1 VVTAVAANLSGL
13 DTLLAARPGSS
24 EADLVSCLVSMTGAS
39 KCWVTPLP
47 SAPMAIPMASNL
59 T

>member
-13 DTLLAARPGSS
+13 DTLLVARPGSS
-24 EADLVSCLVSMTGAS
+24 
-39 KCWVTPLP
+39 
-47 SAPMAIPMASNL
+47 PMAIPMASNL